1 MPKPYFFTLA
11 ALLMMSSWA
20 MAAPLACQSYG
31 IVKDAGIDHV
41 LSSKNKKISVSVSTI
56 KWNVLMRLPL

>member
-1 MPKPYFFTLA
+1 MPKPYSFTLA

-31 IVKDAGIDHV
+31 IVQ
-41 LSSKNKKISVSVSTI
+41 
-56 KWNVLMRLPL
+56 NVGLTSRI